1 MEPIGDD
8 TLCVL
13 LTGGRSRRMGRDK
26 ASIPRASGVP
36 QARHLG
42 TLVTE
47 LAGVRGVE
55 LGPGV
60 SGLAAHGDRGE
71 GPAVALA
78 DAVARGYLAAR
89 VLVVVP
95 VDLFRLERGGLGWLV
110 RQARQ
115 APLVVR
121 IPAGVSWAICGGRV
135 EAFRWGGPPRSM
147 RALVRGFRLVAPPP
161 GIVDQFLD
169 ADRPE
174 DLI

>member
-1 MEPIGDD
+1 
-8 TLCVL
+8 
-13 LTGGRSRRMGRDK
+13 MGRDK
-26 ASIPRASGVP
+26 ATLSRVNGVTQAHYLAS
-36 QARHLG
+36 
-42 TLVTE
+42 LVAE
-47 LAGVRGVE
+47 LEGVRGIE

-60 SGLAAHGDRGE
+60 TGLAAHGDRGE

-78 DAVARGYLAAR
+78 NAVAQGYLAAR

-121 IPAGVSWAICGGRV
+121 TPAGASWTICGGRV
-135 EAFRWGGPPRSM
+135 EALRWSGSVGSM
-147 RALVRGFRLVAPPP
+147 RDLVRGWRLVAPPS
-161 GIVDQFLD
+161 GIAHQFLD

-174 DLI
+174 ELP